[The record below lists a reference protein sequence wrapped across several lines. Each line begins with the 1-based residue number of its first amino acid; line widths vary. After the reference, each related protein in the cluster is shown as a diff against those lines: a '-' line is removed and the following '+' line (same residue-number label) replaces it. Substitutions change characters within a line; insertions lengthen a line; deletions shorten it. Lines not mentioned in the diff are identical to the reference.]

1 MLASAAAIFAI
12 LEKGLT
18 VIPLLIQAGATV
30 GPLITRLI
38 AVTKGGAEGTVT
50 LTELEA
56 LEADLD
62 AALGEFNSPLPP
74 KA

>member
-1 MLASAAAIFAI
+1 MNAAVIFKI
-12 LEKGLT
+12 IEKGLT
-18 VIPLLIQAGATV
+18 VIPLLISAGTTII
-30 GPLITRLI
+30 PLVNRLV

-50 LTELEA
+50 QTELEA

-62 AALGEFNSPLPP
+62 ASLAEFNSPLPP